1 MVILLVNSFTIKTY
15 ASDVE
20 DNDRTDNE
28 DPIIMVSLGDSYSSG
43 KGIEKFYGQD
53 DDTSVKINN
62 PDWLAHRSQNSWSGM
77 LHLTDLDGTMAS
89 HKDENWF
96 FVAASGAVT
105 DNLLNLFE
113 KKYKKDGY
121 EGSYSLEPQLNV
133 IDQFDADTVD
143 YVTLTFGGNDV
154 GFSNIIITAVS
165 DTWLAV
171 PYLNPSKLSDN
182 LNETWESFYAEEDS
196 IKENITNAYIN
207 IAERAGANAD
217 IIVAG
222 YPKLLDQNGKG
233 IHFTK
238 KQAEQINSNVGR
250 FNQALNEIVGSC
262 SDSGMNIFI
271 SSQ

>member
-53 DDTSVKINN
+53 DDT
-62 PDWLAHRSQNSWSGM
+62 
-77 LHLTDLDGTMAS
+77 
-89 HKDENWF
+89 
-96 FVAASGAVT
+96 
-105 DNLLNLFE
+105 E

-133 IDQFDADTVD
+133 FDQFDADTVD
-143 YVTLTFGGNDV
+143 YVMLTFGGNDV

-171 PYLNPSKLSDN
+171 PYLNPSKLLDN
-182 LNETWESFYAEEDS
+182 LNETWERFYAEEDS
-196 IKENITNAYIN
+196 IKENITNAYID

-271 SSQ
+271 LSQ